1 MFQYVIPKQLIKK
14 KENKINEVIR
24 PMTKINK
31 DLKIS
36 DVDKV
41 LQDLIKIDFLWEKS
55 SAIATF
61 ASQTINL
68 DLSKYNF
75 VIIESFR
82 YPKITNYR
90 IITIVAKYT
99 ASQIVYSD
107 YEINQA
113 RAWNRD
119 VTVSPSG
126 ISFGNATINGAT
138 DNNALVPARIFG
150 IC

>member
-1 MFQYVIPKQLIKK
+1 M
-14 KENKINEVIR
+14 
-24 PMTKINK
+24 
-31 DLKIS
+31 
-36 DVDKV
+36 
-41 LQDLIKIDFLWEKS
+41 
-55 SAIATF
+55 
-61 ASQTINL
+61 
-68 DLSKYNF
+68 
-75 VIIESFR
+75 IIESFR

>member
-1 MFQYVIPKQLIKK
+1 
-14 KENKINEVIR
+14 
-24 PMTKINK
+24 MTKINK
-31 DLKIS
+31 NLQIS

-41 LQDLIKIDFLWEKS
+41 LQDLIKIDFLWENS
-55 SAIATF
+55 STSTAFT
-61 ASQTINL
+61 SQTINL

-99 ASQIVYSD
+99 IGQIVYSD

-113 RAWNRD
+113 RSWNRD
-119 VTVSPSG
+119 VDVSPSG
-126 ISFGNATINGAT
+126 ISFGNATINGVT

>member
-1 MFQYVIPKQLIKK
+1 
-14 KENKINEVIR
+14 
-24 PMTKINK
+24 MTKINK
-31 DLKIS
+31 NLQIS

-41 LQDLIKIDFLWEKS
+41 LQDLIKIDFLWENS
-55 SAIATF
+55 STSIAFT
-61 ASQTINL
+61 SQTINL
-68 DLSKYNF
+68 DLSKYSF

-99 ASQIVYSD
+99 IGQIVYSD

-113 RAWNRD
+113 RSWNRD
-119 VTVSPSG
+119 VDVSPSG

>member
-1 MFQYVIPKQLIKK
+1 MV
-14 KENKINEVIR
+14 KIS
-24 PMTKINK
+24 K
-31 DLKIS
+31 DLEINDSGKT
-36 DVDKV
+36 
-41 LQDLIKIDFLWEKS
+41 LNDLIKIDFLWENS
-55 SAIATF
+55 STSTAFT
-61 ASQTINL
+61 SQTINL

>member
-1 MFQYVIPKQLIKK
+1 
-14 KENKINEVIR
+14 
-24 PMTKINK
+24 MTKINK
-31 DLKIS
+31 NLQIS

-41 LQDLIKIDFLWEKS
+41 LQDLIKIDFLWENS
-55 SAIATF
+55 STSTAFT
-61 ASQTINL
+61 SQTINL

-99 ASQIVYSD
+99 IGQIVYSD

-113 RAWNRD
+113 RSWNRD
-119 VTVSPSG
+119 VDVSPSG

>member
-1 MFQYVIPKQLIKK
+1 
-14 KENKINEVIR
+14 
-24 PMTKINK
+24 MTKINK
-31 DLKIS
+31 NLQIS

-41 LQDLIKIDFLWEKS
+41 LQDLIKIDFLWENS
-55 SAIATF
+55 STSTAFT
-61 ASQTINL
+61 SQKINL

-90 IITIVAKYT
+90 IITIIAKYT
-99 ASQIVYSD
+99 IGQIVYSD

-119 VTVSPSG
+119 ADVSPSG